1 MIAIGPGP
9 FAILIGP
16 GPARLIGPGPWHG
29 PGPMTRA
36 SHVAWHGAHGP
47 GPMSLSLV
55 PVRAMA
61 RD

>member
-1 MIAIGPGP
+1 MVAIGPGP

-29 PGPMTRA
+29 PGPM
-36 SHVAWHGAHGP
+36 
-47 GPMSLSLV
+47 SLSLV